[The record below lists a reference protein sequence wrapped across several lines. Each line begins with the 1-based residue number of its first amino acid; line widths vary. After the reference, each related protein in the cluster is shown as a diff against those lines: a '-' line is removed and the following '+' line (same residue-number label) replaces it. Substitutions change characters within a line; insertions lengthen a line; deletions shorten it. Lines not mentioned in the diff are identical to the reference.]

1 MTIVNKSET
10 GTPEIKIAKR
20 AIFCYDLLIR
30 DKIMEF
36 DKNFPKILLEL
47 LTVVLFIFGI
57 NLYQNQPYFSEIKE
71 PKEVKV
77 EEVIDGDT
85 IRVKDI
91 DSNEVFRVRY
101 LGVDTPELDGLDYE
115 SCFGLQA
122 KERNEELVLDQ
133 NLILEFDKDKYDQFG
148 RTLAYIYTLDV
159 LGEKDVFI
167 NLKLLEEGYGR
178 FYIDKQNTL
187 FQDELVEASNIK
199 NKLNRKNVIYSL
211 TTISNILKN
220 HNGTENGL
228 VLFVGID
235 INGHEVKY
243 VFVPP
248 NPVVDFYY
256 QCSKRF
262 EVDSCVNL
270 FEDKKTKYVIFI
282 DGDECLIYQFNGQFK
297 RVKAINANLIKRQ
310 GRGGQSQHRF
320 ERLAEISRD
329 DYITRVVDYINEI
342 IQVEQYAYV
351 FGSREI
357 KEMLLR
363 NKKLKPRLQ
372 TEDLYHSFNNQTI
385 HDNYFSQLMTIE
397 TNDDNKINEIVDLIN
412 KGMAEYLLFT
422 LEEINQSINDV
433 DYILI
438 IDNQIDKE

>member
-1 MTIVNKSET
+1 
-10 GTPEIKIAKR
+10 
-20 AIFCYDLLIR
+20 
-30 DKIMEF
+30 MEF

-187 FQDELVEASNIK
+187 FQDELVEATLIAQED
-199 NKLNRKNVIYSL
+199 YS
-211 TTISNILKN
+211 
-220 HNGTENGL
+220 GL
-228 VLFVGID
+228 WG
-235 INGHEVKY
+235 
-243 VFVPP
+243 
-248 NPVVDFYY
+248 
-256 QCSKRF
+256 
-262 EVDSCVNL
+262 SCGETQFN
-270 FEDKKTKYVIFI
+270 
-282 DGDECLIYQFNGQFK
+282 DECVIKGNIDRLGQK
-297 RVKAINANLIKRQ
+297 YYHIPDDKYY
-310 GRGGQSQHRF
+310 SQTV
-320 ERLAEISRD
+320 ID
-329 DYITRVVDYINEI
+329 
-342 IQVEQYAYV
+342 
-351 FGSREI
+351 
-357 KEMLLR
+357 LLE
-363 NKKLKPRLQ
+363 
-372 TEDLYHSFNNQTI
+372 EDQWLC
-385 HDNYFSQLMTIE
+385 TIE
-397 TNDDNKINEIVDLIN
+397 EAEAKNFQRAND
-412 KGMAEYLLFT
+412 
-422 LEEINQSINDV
+422 
-433 DYILI
+433 
-438 IDNQIDKE
+438 